1 MTTPVIDV
9 RDLTVVRDGRT
20 ILAIDQLIVRAGE
33 RWVVLGANGSGKTT
47 FLTICAGRLL
57 PTTGTID
64 LLGARV
70 GRVDLRQLRARIGLV
85 SSSLTRQ
92 LRTDLTALEVVIG
105 GLDGSLE
112 PWWRT
117 TTISEVD
124 AARSMLERVGV
135 GALADHRLG
144 SLSDGERQQV
154 LLARALFAD
163 PPLLLADEPSAGL
176 DLGARERLLG
186 RFDLLAHD
194 HPDRAMLLVTHHVE
208 EIPRSMTHALVLRS
222 GRPLAAG
229 PIAEVVTSETISACF
244 DMELTVTS
252 ANGRYGA
259 HAER

>member
-1 MTTPVIDV
+1 MTASVIAV
-9 RDLTVVRDGRT
+9 HDLSVVREGRT
-20 ILAIDQLIVRAGE
+20 ILAIDNLAIGVGE

-47 FLTICAGRLL
+47 FLTICAARLL
-57 PTTGTID
+57 PTSGTVD
-64 LLGARV
+64 LLGERV

-85 SSSLTRQ
+85 SSALTRQ
-92 LRTDLTALEVVIG
+92 LRTDLSALDVVIG
-105 GLDGSLE
+105 GLDVSIE

-117 TTISEVD
+117 TTTTEVD
-124 AARSMLERVGV
+124 AARATLERVGV

-144 SLSDGERQQV
+144 ALSDGERQQV

-186 RFDLLAHD
+186 RFDALAHD

-222 GRPLAAG
+222 GQLLAAG
-229 PIAEVVTSETISACF
+229 PIAEVMTSATISTCF
-244 DMELTVTS
+244 NLPLTVTTTD
-252 ANGRYGA
+252 GRFGA
-259 HAER
+259 HALR